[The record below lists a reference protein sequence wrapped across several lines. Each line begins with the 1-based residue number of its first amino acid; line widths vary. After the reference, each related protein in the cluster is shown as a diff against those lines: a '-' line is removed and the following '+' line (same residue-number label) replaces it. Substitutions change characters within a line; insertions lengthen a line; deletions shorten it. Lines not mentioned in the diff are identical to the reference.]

1 MKTRHTHPHHPRPAN
16 LGRTAS
22 LAVMPPKHS
31 RPLVRTLSASSASTS
46 QPASSART
54 KKLKQNKL
62 DFSFHSTSS
71 SSTGS
76 RPLTKTPS
84 FSLPFTNSKGKEKTT
99 ASDAVDEHPSAL
111 PKAALDDE
119 STLPD
124 DGTFLWSERLAPQ
137 NSEEL
142 AVHPRKIAQVRTWL
156 EEAFSNKP
164 VLARHRKLLA
174 LTGPA
179 GSAKSAT
186 IKALA
191 SPADLDYDI
200 LEWHND
206 TPSFDPT
213 SAFVPGSSFADRF
226 TDFLS
231 KAAKFPSLQLQSSA
245 HADIDESSAGAFASS
260 SLDTLDSSAAAA
272 KRNRLVL
279 LQDLPNLHH
288 APTRSLFQA
297 ALEQHLAQSTLL
309 TSRGVPNVPIV
320 IIVTES
326 APREDED
333 GWVAGASSSTWRDRI
348 ASIVDTRTVL
358 GERIRRN
365 PAYAEVRYNPI
376 APSILLKGLK
386 RAIDQAP
393 AQLLRKNKPKAGLP
407 KDILDLLGAI
417 ANDAN
422 GDLRAALNCLQFM
435 GASRPQLD
443 HMAKETASKPGR
455 RGRTGV
461 GRMLPLVAGRESS
474 LALFHALGRVLYN
487 KRAGD
492 PGEEAASTTAN
503 SLVENGADSDGDDDA
518 EYAELQSR
526 LRRAMRSIVESDA
539 SERATA
545 WGLPV
550 HLSHM
555 ERGASRVN
563 VDQLWADLP
572 VDASLFALYLHQN
585 AVQFCSD
592 VEQCEAV
599 EEAFS
604 AADAMAPLH
613 EQLRHSAVAAYYAFG
628 IATRGVLL
636 ALPSP
641 VPRTGQKL
649 GKAAWWD
656 VHKKLAEVMR
666 AVEELR
672 APALSKRPALGE
684 GLETGPRLRR
694 TQFGN
699 PAVGVDGFDRADAGL
714 GDEAVSSVVSTSN
727 SVTLVTEVLPLLAK
741 IRPGGTAE
749 QLCRLRFDRA
759 GVADIASSVMDQ
771 HDTGL
776 DATDQNEESSA
787 QEERQSKRIRLQD
800 VRDEPDVVDAG
811 ELSDDQIADF

>member
-1 MKTRHTHPHHPRPAN
+1 
-16 LGRTAS
+16 
-22 LAVMPPKHS
+22 MPPKHS
-31 RPLVRTLSASSASTS
+31 RPLVRTLSSSSASSS
-46 QPASSART
+46 QPASSTRT

-71 SSTGS
+71 SSTAS

-84 FSLPFTNSKGKEKTT
+84 FSLPSTTTTTNNGKERANDT
-99 ASDAVDEHPSAL
+99 VQLHPSAL

-119 STLPD
+119 STLPYD
-124 DGTFLWSERLAPQ
+124 DTVLWSERLAPQ

-142 AVHPRKIAQVRTWL
+142 AVHPRKVAQVRTWL
-156 EEAFSNKP
+156 QEAFSNKSA
-164 VLARHRKLLA
+164 LAKHRKLLA

-213 SAFVPGSSFADRF
+213 SAFVPGSSFVDRF

-231 KAAKFPSLQLQSSA
+231 KAAKFPSLQLQSSS
-245 HADIDESSAGAFASS
+245 HADTHEASADAFASS

-272 KRNRLVL
+272 KRNRLIL

-288 APTRSLFQA
+288 APTRTLFQA
-297 ALEQHLAQSTLL
+297 ALDQHLAQSTLL

-386 RAIDQAP
+386 RAFDQAP
-393 AQLLRKNKPKAGLP
+393 AQLLRKSKTKAGLD
-407 KDILDLLGAI
+407 KHILDLLSAI

-435 GASRPQLD
+435 GASRRQLD
-443 HMAKETASKPGR
+443 HMAKEAANKPGR

-492 PGEEAASTTAN
+492 PGEEAASTSTN
-503 SLVENGADSDGDDDA
+503 SLVEDDAESDSDDDA
-518 EYAELQSR
+518 EHAELRSR
-526 LRRAMRSIVESDA
+526 LRRAMQSIVESGA
-539 SERATA
+539 SDQPSA
-545 WGLPV
+545 WKLPA
-550 HLSHM
+550 HLLHM
-555 ERGASRVN
+555 ERGVSRVN

-604 AADAMAPLH
+604 AADTMAPLH
-613 EQLRHSAVAAYYAFG
+613 EQLRHSAVVAYYAFG

-636 ALPSP
+636 GLPSP

-684 GLETGPRLRR
+684 EQGSGPRLRR

-699 PAVGVDGFDRADAGL
+699 PASGVDGFERADAGL
-714 GDEAVSSVVSTSN
+714 GNEAASSVVSTSN
-727 SVTLVTEVLPLLAK
+727 GVTLVTEVLPLLAK

-776 DATDQNEESSA
+776 DATDQNEESTA
-787 QEERQSKRIRLQD
+787 QEETQSKRIRLQD
-800 VRDEPDVVDAG
+800 VREEPDVVDAG